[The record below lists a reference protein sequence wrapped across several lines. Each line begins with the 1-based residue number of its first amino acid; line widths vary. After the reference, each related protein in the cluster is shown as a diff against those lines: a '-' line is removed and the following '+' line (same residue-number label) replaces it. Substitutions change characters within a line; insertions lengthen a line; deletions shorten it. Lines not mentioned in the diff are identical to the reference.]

1 MLQLSK
7 YNGAIDIVLS
17 TLVDIIFVVL
27 VFVDITIYVA
37 PSDLLRLRSRVVCRY
52 EQLPWLSLW

>member
-7 YNGAIDIVLS
+7 SNGAIDIDFS
-17 TLVDIIFVVL
+17 TLVDIIFVL
-27 VFVDITIYVA
+27 VFVDITIYIA